1 MTIIGVAG
9 GTASGKTTFV
19 NKVLKRFDPE
29 SVGIIS
35 QDSYYRDNSHLS
47 FDERCKINYDHPE
60 AIDFDLFISQ
70 IKALKNGKTISRPIY
85 DFKTHNRT
93 NKTIQ
98 FSPKKVLII
107 EGILVLHD
115 LDLRDLID
123 LKIFLDATEDQRLMR
138 RIQRDIAERGR
149 ATSEVITRFKETLKP
164 MHETFIE
171 PSKAESDILIP
182 ANRQNQKAIE
192 LVQIFIQSHL
202 ILE

>member
-123 LKIFLDATEDQRLMR
+123 LKIFLDATEDQRLK
-138 RIQRDIAERGR
+138 
-149 ATSEVITRFKETLKP
+149 TRTGV
-164 MHETFIE
+164 TT
-171 PSKAESDILIP
+171 
-182 ANRQNQKAIE
+182 
-192 LVQIFIQSHL
+192 
-202 ILE
+202 